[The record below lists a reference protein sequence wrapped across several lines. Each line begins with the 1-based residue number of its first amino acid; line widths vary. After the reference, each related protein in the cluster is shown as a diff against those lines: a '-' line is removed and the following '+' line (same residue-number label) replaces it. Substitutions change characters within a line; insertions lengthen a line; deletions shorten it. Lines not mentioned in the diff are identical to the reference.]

1 MVPSVSLAVG
11 SQGNH
16 NSWRARVAKEPYILG
31 VCGQPRNV
39 ISWRVLAAK
48 DCDLLGGCYIFLAL
62 WRFCCCSSLLGGH
75 IAKEIILGGQQ
86 PR

>member
-1 MVPSVSLAVG
+1 VWAAKECDFLAAVG
-11 SQGNH
+11 SQ
-16 NSWRARVAKEPYILG
+16 EICFP
-31 VCGQPRNV
+31 
-39 ISWRVLAAK
+39 WRVMAAK

>member
-31 VCGQPRNV
+31 VCGQPRKMF
-39 ISWRVLAAK
+39 SLAG
-48 DCDLLGGCYIFLAL
+48 DGSQGL
-62 WRFCCCSSLLGGH
+62 
-75 IAKEIILGGQQ
+75 
-86 PR
+86 